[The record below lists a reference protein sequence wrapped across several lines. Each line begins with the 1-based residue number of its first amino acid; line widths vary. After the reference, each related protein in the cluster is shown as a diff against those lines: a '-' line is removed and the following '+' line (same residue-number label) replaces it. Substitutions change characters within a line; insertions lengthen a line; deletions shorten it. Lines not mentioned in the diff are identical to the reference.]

1 MIVSMSSMSTSDF
14 GNVVSVDAREARAGV
29 DRRSC
34 VRRVEL
40 VSHQV
45 GKPAEPGGARY
56 EARHEQPPHT
66 DHRARRSASAST
78 TLSCRSTFTRLGSV
92 AFAPATRRQCDQ
104 ATPSRRESSADA
116 RSRDVLGS
124 EPMPIE

>member
-1 MIVSMSSMSTSDF
+1 MEHIRNVLIELDEHIR
-14 GNVVSVDAREARAGV
+14 NVVSVDAREARAGV

-45 GKPAEPGGARY
+45 GKPAEPGGACY

-66 DHRARRSASAST
+66 D
-78 TLSCRSTFTRLGSV
+78 
-92 AFAPATRRQCDQ
+92 D
-104 ATPSRRESSADA
+104 
-116 RSRDVLGS
+116 
-124 EPMPIE
+124 